1 MRWGL
6 DPWVRK
12 IPWWRKWQSTPALM
26 PGKSHGW
33 RSLIGY
39 SPWDPQ
45 RVGHDWETWRTY
57 LKPPNC
63 LLCYFENSESSRPHY
78 KGSLYYT
85 PFPTQGSN
93 PSLMSPALAG
103 GFFTNSATW
112 EARVIYQVLPNCLLK
127 TSGNCPVFPN
137 SGNVHTSKQN
147 MLSQMIRI
155 CPSSEWM
162 PF

>member
-1 MRWGL
+1 
-6 DPWVRK
+6 
-12 IPWWRKWQSTPALM
+12 M

-127 TSGNCPVFPN
+127 TSGNCPFFLIQEMSILPN
-137 SGNVHTSKQN
+137 KTCSLKWSGFALHLNGC
-147 MLSQMIRI
+147 LSN
-155 CPSSEWM
+155 PWVN
-162 PF
+162 F